1 MPDLLPDPFG
11 GDNDPFVDLYNNL
24 GPLADPS
31 SPFPAPQPPQQQLQP
46 TPVHHHQPPQVFKMK
61 NSNPLKNLF
70 RVLVHQMECRRHNLG
85 VRFTIMSLINVW
97 DNSFWLQ
104 LNVIE

>member
-1 MPDLLPDPFG
+1 MVILVPDLLPDPFG

-46 TPVHHHQPPQVFKMK
+46 TPVHHNQPPQVKWVASF
-61 NSNPLKNLF
+61 NLLKKIF
-70 RVLVHQMECRRHNLG
+70 SESSIIKWSVTG
-85 VRFTIMSLINVW
+85 TIMVFDSL
-97 DNSFWLQ
+97 L
-104 LNVIE
+104 

>member
-1 MPDLLPDPFG
+1 MVILVPDLLPDPFG

-46 TPVHHHQPPQVFKMK
+46 TPVHHNQPPQVKWVASF
-61 NSNPLKNLF
+61 NPLKKIF
-70 RVLVHQMECRRHNLG
+70 PESSIIKWSVTG
-85 VRFTIMSLINVW
+85 TIMVFDSL
-97 DNSFWLQ
+97 L
-104 LNVIE
+104 

>member
-46 TPVHHHQPPQVFKMK
+46 TPVHHNQPPQVKWVASF
-61 NSNPLKNLF
+61 NPLKKI
-70 RVLVHQMECRRHNLG
+70 VSESSIIKWSVTG
-85 VRFTIMSLINVW
+85 TIMVFDSL
-97 DNSFWLQ
+97 L
-104 LNVIE
+104 

>member
-46 TPVHHHQPPQVFKMK
+46 TPVHHHQPPQVKWGV
-61 NSNPLKNLF
+61 SSDPLKNPF
-70 RVLVHQMECRRHNLG
+70 RVLVHQMESHRHNLG
-85 VRFTIMSLINVW
+85 VRFIIMSLINVW
-97 DNSFWLQ
+97 DNSF
-104 LNVIE
+104 

>member
-24 GPLADPS
+24 GPLPEPS
-31 SPFPAPQPPQQQLQP
+31 SPFPAPQPPQQQMQP
-46 TPVHHHQPPQVFKMK
+46 SPIHNNQPPQVYKDFN
-61 NSNPLKNLF
+61 NSNF
-70 RVLVHQMECRRHNLG
+70 YDFCRVRDHRMESRPHSPG
-85 VRFTIMSLINVW
+85 VRSIIMSLINVW

>member
-11 GDNDPFVDLYNNL
+11 GDNDPFVDLYNNS

-46 TPVHHHQPPQVFKMK
+46 TPVHHHQPPQV
-61 NSNPLKNLF
+61 
-70 RVLVHQMECRRHNLG
+70 
-85 VRFTIMSLINVW
+85 
-97 DNSFWLQ
+97 
-104 LNVIE
+104 

>member
-1 MPDLLPDPFG
+1 MVNLVPDLLPDPFG

-46 TPVHHHQPPQVFKMK
+46 TPVHHNQPPQVKWVASF
-61 NSNPLKNLF
+61 NPLKKIF
-70 RVLVHQMECRRHNLG
+70 SESSIIKWSVTG
-85 VRFTIMSLINVW
+85 TIMVFDSL
-97 DNSFWLQ
+97 L
-104 LNVIE
+104 

>member
-1 MPDLLPDPFG
+1 MVKNSKKLKMVILVPDLLPDPFG

-46 TPVHHHQPPQVFKMK
+46 TPVHHNQPPQVKWVASF
-61 NSNPLKNLF
+61 NPLKKIF
-70 RVLVHQMECRRHNLG
+70 PESSIIKWSVTG
-85 VRFTIMSLINVW
+85 TIMVFDSL
-97 DNSFWLQ
+97 L
-104 LNVIE
+104 

>member
-1 MPDLLPDPFG
+1 MIILVPDLLPDPFG

-46 TPVHHHQPPQVFKMK
+46 TPVHHNQPPQVKWVASF
-61 NSNPLKNLF
+61 NPLKNIF
-70 RVLVHQMECRRHNLG
+70 SESSIIKWSVTG
-85 VRFTIMSLINVW
+85 TIMVFDSL
-97 DNSFWLQ
+97 L
-104 LNVIE
+104 